1 MSKHLEIDE
10 SDDDGSWGADGP
22 DIDAVVVS
30 MDTREE
36 AEEAMRVGIAMF
48 IEELEV
54 RGDPAPEPRNL
65 AGYVA
70 A

>member
-1 MSKHLEIDE
+1 
-10 SDDDGSWGADGP
+10 
-22 DIDAVVVS
+22 

-36 AEEAMRVGIAMF
+36 AGEAMRVGIAML

-54 RGDPAPEPRNL
+54 QGEPAPEPRDP
-65 AGYVA
+65 AACVA

>member
-1 MSKHLEIDE
+1 MRKYLVMYEPG
-10 SDDDGSWGADGP
+10 DDGSWGAYSP
-22 DIDAVVVS
+22 DIDGVVVS

-48 IEELEV
+48 IEDLEA
-54 RGDPAPEPRNL
+54 RGEPAPEPRNL